1 MGAIKM
7 TTQHTPAGK
16 LRKISGNCIS
26 KHRTRF
32 HIGGEKPPCRA
43 CYDLVRVRMCVCVCV
58 YIYACVRV
66 YVCVCVCARLCGNV
80 PNDIAAPYKVANKN
94 RIINRY

>member
-1 MGAIKM
+1 M

-16 LRKISGNCIS
+16 LREISGNFTF

-32 HIGGEKPPCRA
+32 HIRGEKPPCRA
-43 CYDLVRVRMCVCVCV
+43 CYNLVRVRARV
-58 YIYACVRV
+58 YIYYTYICICIYA
-66 YVCVCVCARLCGNV
+66 CVCVCAHLCGNV